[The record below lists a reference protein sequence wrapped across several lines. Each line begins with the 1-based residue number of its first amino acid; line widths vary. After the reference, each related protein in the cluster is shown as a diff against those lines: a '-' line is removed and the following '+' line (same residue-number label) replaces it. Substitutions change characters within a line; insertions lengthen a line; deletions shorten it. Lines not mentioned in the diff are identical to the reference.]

1 MCLEHYKYVGLVFQL
16 INHTIGSALANYL
29 THTQVLC
36 YNFYDAGTTSIRQFA
51 LMNREGWIQLQ

>member
-29 THTQVLC
+29 THTQALC

-51 LMNREGWIQLQ
+51 LMNREG